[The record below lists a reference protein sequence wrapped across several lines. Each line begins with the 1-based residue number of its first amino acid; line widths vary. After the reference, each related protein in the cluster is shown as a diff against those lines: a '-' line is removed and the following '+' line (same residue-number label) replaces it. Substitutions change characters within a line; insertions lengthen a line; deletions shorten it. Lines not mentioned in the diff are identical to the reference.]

1 VVNCAIL
8 SSNPWVGKWDCQIK
22 SWRGKSW
29 DEVLKSLSGN
39 LWDEDPKSLNKK
51 MDLNFKSLNRKIW
64 HEDLKCL
71 IYFFSAKERFHSSAF
86 TTQKNFHPNSMD
98 NSWKKIRVIF
108 FLPTRKNIG
117 RNHIFPWKRKIIC
130 DQIWSKTCIWSNLI
144 KSILG
149 GGEKNQ

>member
-1 VVNCAIL
+1 MVNCAIL

-64 HEDLKCL
+64 HEDLKCF
-71 IYFFSAKERFHSSAF
+71 ISFFLQKRGFIAAF
-86 TTQKNFHPNSMD
+86 TTQKSFHPNPMD
-98 NSWKKIRVIF
+98 NSWKTGKSIF
-108 FLPTRKNIG
+108 FTHQKKNNG
-117 RNHIFPWKRKIIC
+117 RNQIFSLEKKNHM
-130 DQIWSKTCIWSNLI
+130 WSNLI
-144 KSILG
+144 KNMYLIKFDQIIFGG
-149 GGEKNQ
+149 GGEKKQ